1 MKKRGISKVISLVL
15 ILTCLF
21 CSTAYAEEESTLLP
35 DGQTVSL
42 SIDAVEPRGFLIA
55 SRIVGITNNEDG
67 TLRAYGHLVAH
78 TTLDYALIAMYLDR
92 YNPDIDDW
100 VNLSYK
106 TVEFNLGEGD
116 CDEVFMSSPSVS
128 YTLSGEGIEPG
139 YYYRVRGTFVAKKEG
154 RRESGGAETDGVLL
168 TDIK

>member
-1 MKKRGISKVISLVL
+1 MKKGVSKVISLVL

-21 CSTAYAEEESTLLP
+21 CSTVHAEEETTFLP
-35 DGQTVSL
+35 EGQSVSFNV
-42 SIDAVEPRGFLIA
+42 DVAEPRGFIIA

-67 TLRAYGHLVAH
+67 TLHAFGQVVAH

-116 CDEVFMSSPSVS
+116 CDEIFMGSPSVS
-128 YTLSGEGIEPG
+128 YTLSGDGIVPG
-139 YYYRVRGTFVAKKEG
+139 YYYRLRGTFVAKQGG